1 MVSKIVFGGNAL
13 KKQMTIYEVA
23 KKSGVSV
30 TTVSRV
36 LNDSPLVSEKT
47 RQKVL
52 DVVKA
57 NQYSP
62 NAIAR
67 AMTSKQ
73 TRTIGVIL
81 PDITNPYFSAL
92 FMEIERFTTMYEY
105 STVLCNTMYVGSSLQ
120 QDGNG
125 SDVIAESKYIEML
138 LEKRVEGIIII
149 GGRLDCEAVP
159 PEYISML
166 NDLNRRIPVVLIAQ
180 TVPGCE
186 CRFLNLNL
194 GGGVSL
200 LVQHLVALG
209 NRRIGFVGGE
219 VGVRQTSERLKAYR
233 ETMQSLNMEIDD
245 ELVALTDYYP
255 QDGYKAMQQML
266 LRSRPDAVIAIN
278 DRVALGAIRAIK
290 DADLQ
295 VPEDIAVV
303 SCDKFADS
311 DYYVPRLTTLEQQ
324 PEYVG
329 RLAILMLMSAIS
341 GTGDSVYID
350 HNPQM
355 VVRESC
361 GAKLGARRK

>member
-1 MVSKIVFGGNAL
+1 MIGEIVFGGSAL

-23 KKSGVSV
+23 KESGVSV

-47 RQKVL
+47 RKKVL
-52 DVVKA
+52 DVVRT
-57 NQYSP
+57 NQYTP

-73 TRTIGVIL
+73 TKSIGVIL
-81 PDITNPYFSAL
+81 PDITNPYFSSL

-120 QDGNG
+120 QGRGEPDE
-125 SDVIAESKYIEML
+125 IAESKYIEML

-149 GGRLDCEAVP
+149 GGRLDCEEVP
-159 PEYISML
+159 SEYISLL

-180 TVPGCE
+180 VVPGCE

-209 NRRIGFVGGE
+209 NRKIGFVGGE

-233 ETMQSLNMEIDD
+233 ETMQSLNMELSDD
-245 ELVALTDYYP
+245 LVALTDYYP
-255 QDGYKAMQQML
+255 QDGYKAMQQL
-266 LRSRPDAVIAIN
+266 LFRERPDAIIAIN

-290 DADLQ
+290 DAGLR
-295 VPEDIAVV
+295 VPEDVAVV
-303 SCDKFADS
+303 SCDKFADG

-324 PEYVG
+324 HEYVG

-361 GAKLGARRK
+361 GAQLGPRRR